1 VAATTPRWRR
11 ILLKVSGEALAG
23 PSGRPIDAEG
33 LGPVVDAIAAAAREE
48 VEVAVVGGGGNILRG
63 AQTRMPGLGRTAADT
78 MGMLATVIN
87 AIAMQE
93 VLESRGVP
101 TRVMTAIEMKAVA
114 EPYIRRRA
122 MRHLE
127 KRRVV
132 ILAGGTGHPYFSTD
146 TAAALRGVE
155 LGADVLLKGTQVDGV
170 YDKDPKKHAD
180 ARRFA
185 QLSYEDV
192 LSRRLEVMDRTAFTL
207 CEEQRLP
214 IVVFEMGVDG
224 NLLRVIRGENVGTLI
239 SHAPP
244 GGVVLGG
251 PTS

>member
-1 VAATTPRWRR
+1 MAALGGWRR
-11 ILLKVSGEALAG
+11 VLLKVSGEALGAT
-23 PSGRPIDAEG
+23 SRPIDPEG
-33 LGPVVDAIAAAAREE
+33 LGPLTTAIAEAWREG
-48 VEVAVVGGGGNILRG
+48 VEIAIVGGGGNILRG

-87 AIAMQE
+87 AIALQE
-93 VLESRGVP
+93 VLESAGVP

-122 MRHLE
+122 LRHLE

-155 LGADVLLKGTQVDGV
+155 VGADVLLKGTQVDGV
-170 YDKDPKKHAD
+170 YDKDPKHHPD

-185 QLSYEDV
+185 ELTFDDV
-192 LSRRLEVMDRTAFTL
+192 LTHKIQVMDRTAFTL
-207 CEEQRLP
+207 CDEQRLP
-214 IVVFEMGVDG
+214 IVVFEMGVPG

-239 SHAPP
+239 RHAAAIPAAET
-244 GGVVLGG
+244 GEA
-251 PTS
+251 